1 MTPNGSALAETAP
14 SQRMN
19 QVFASADFQPLL
31 DGLWASTGGNES
43 NAPVFT
49 QPLVTVANDW
59 FGIPAGR
66 SVTVLWMYLGMA
78 QNWRAEIKD
87 ERVRLSLDKEML
99 LHKFPHYS
107 TLKTELSPTQVNFLA
122 NLTAW
127 TMLQNSAAITALFP

>member
-1 MTPNGSALAETAP
+1 
-14 SQRMN
+14 MN
-19 QVFASADFQPLL
+19 QVFASSDFDTLL
-31 DGLWASTGGNES
+31 DGLWQSTGGNES
-43 NAPVFT
+43 NPPVFT
-49 QPLVTVANDW
+49 QQLVTVANDW

-78 QNWRAEIKD
+78 QNWRAEMT

-107 TLKTELSPTQVNFLA
+107 TLKTELSPEQVNFLA

-127 TMLQNSAAITALFP
+127 TMLQNSDAVTALFS